1 MKAFPTGTGGGMD
14 LLDYFAAQA
23 MKAFVAK
30 EPNTTDPKI
39 AEWAYNQGL
48 AMIKLKK
55 NIITMELTNKF
66 KLPETIINVIK
77 RPYLLQG

>member
-23 MKAFVAK
+23 MQAFVAK
-30 EPNTTDPKI
+30 EPNTTDPEDI

-48 AMIKLKK
+48 AMIKFKK
-55 NIITMELTNKF
+55 NIHNY
-66 KLPETIINVIK
+66 ET
-77 RPYLLQG
+77 Y